1 MKFAEESGEDMG
13 VSKIEVVVDAVEVGG
28 HGGDEVC
35 AVLMRVVCAEFEAG
49 DFGDRIRLVSRL

>member
-1 MKFAEESGEDMG
+1 MG
-13 VSKIEVVVDAVEVGG
+13 VSKIEVVVNAVEVGG